1 MQNTFLQSGND
12 SKWFSKKSFFKN
24 RYVELETPPPFM
36 AKTIFFHFDY
46 LTPSL
51 SQYPYHKYFNSNLE
65 FSANMYSIQYLMK
78 MFQTSIQ
85 FKKCG
90 DSIQVNCQ
98 GIIDPGGTKRVPIN
112 CPKIATQKR
121 RQNVF

>member
-1 MQNTFLQSGND
+1 
-12 SKWFSKKSFFKN
+12 
-24 RYVELETPPPFM
+24 
-36 AKTIFFHFDY
+36 
-46 LTPSL
+46 
-51 SQYPYHKYFNSNLE
+51 
-65 FSANMYSIQYLMK
+65 MK